1 MADKDHFELLMRDVD
16 AWNNWRD
23 ENPKEKPDLSY
34 AVMRGADL
42 TLANL
47 ASTLLCEA
55 DLVLANLRG
64 ADLRH
69 ADLRGANLVAAR
81 LMGAD
86 LAHANICGADL
97 STAEDLTE
105 EQLRHTHGDSETKLP
120 EDLHAPDNWPKKGR
134 GVVR

>member
-1 MADKDHFELLMRDVD
+1 MADKDHFEMVMRDVN
-16 AWNNWRD
+16 AWNKWRD

-42 TLANL
+42 MLANL
-47 ASTLLCEA
+47 SGALLCES

-69 ADLRGANLVAAR
+69 ADLRNANLVAAR

-97 STAEDLTE
+97 STAEDLTT
-105 EQLRHTHGDSETKLP
+105 EQLRHTHGDGQTRLP
-120 EDLHAPDNWPKKGR
+120 EDLAAPANWPKKGR
-134 GVVR
+134 SAAR

>member
-1 MADKDHFELLMRDVD
+1 MADKEHFELAMGDVN
-16 AWNNWRD
+16 AWNKWRA
-23 ENPKEKPDLSY
+23 EHPKEKPDLSY

-42 TLANL
+42 MLADL
-47 ASTLLCEA
+47 SGAQLYEA

-69 ADLRGANLVAAR
+69 ADLRGANLVGAR

-86 LAHANICGADL
+86 LSHANICGADL

-105 EQLRHTHGDSETKLP
+105 EQLRHTKGDAQTKLP
-120 EDLHAPDNWPKKGR
+120 DDLHAPGNWPKKGR
-134 GVVR
+134 SAAR

>member
-1 MADKDHFELLMRDVD
+1 MADKDHFEMLMRAVNV
-16 AWNNWRD
+16 WNTWR
-23 ENPKEKPDLSY
+23 EKNPKEKPDLSF

-42 TLANL
+42 MLANL
-47 ASTLLCEA
+47 SGAVLREA

-97 STAEDLTE
+97 STAEDLTT
-105 EQLRHTHGDSETKLP
+105 EQLRHTHGDAHTKLP
-120 EDLHAPDNWPKKGR
+120 EDLHAPENWPKKGR
-134 GVVR
+134 VAAR

>member
-1 MADKDHFELLMRDVD
+1 MADKDHFELVMRDVN
-16 AWNNWRD
+16 AWNKWRD
-23 ENPKEKPDLSY
+23 ENPKEKPDLAF

-42 TLANL
+42 MLANL
-47 ASTLLCEA
+47 SRALLSEA

-97 STAEDLTE
+97 STAEDLTA
-105 EQLRHTHGDSETKLP
+105 EQLCHTHGDGQTRLP
-120 EDLHAPDNWPKKGR
+120 EDLPAPANWPKKGR
-134 GVVR
+134 SAAR